1 MDILK
6 ITSVDILGGLAYLL
20 GGWDMALEVFCIM
33 VGLDYITGVMKAISN
48 KDLSSYLGLKG
59 IFKKICL
66 FIMIAVAIQIERMT
80 NQPESI
86 HIVVTYMLVGY
97 EGISILENINDM
109 GFKIPIVHDALS
121 KAFEFLKQKK

>member
-1 MDILK
+1 MNIIK
-6 ITSVDILGGLAYLL
+6 ITGASILGGLIYLL

-33 VGLDYITGVMKAISN
+33 VGLDYITGIMKGISN
-48 KDLSSYLGLKG
+48 KNLSSYLGLKG

-66 FIMIAVAIQIERMT
+66 FILIAVAVQIEKIT

-109 GFKIPIVHDALS
+109 GFKIPIVHDLLS

>member
-1 MDILK
+1 MNIIK
-6 ITSVDILGGLAYLL
+6 ITGASILGGLTYLL

-33 VGLDYITGVMKAISN
+33 VGLDYITGIMKGISN
-48 KDLSSYLGLKG
+48 KNLSSYLGLKG

-66 FIMIAVAIQIERMT
+66 FILIAVAVQIEKIT

-97 EGISILENINDM
+97 EGISILENINAM
-109 GFKIPIVHDALS
+109 GFKIPMVHDMLT
-121 KAFEFLKQKK
+121 KAFEVLKQKK